1 MATSS
6 SLSAI
11 GAPSPEPTSSSS
23 LNPAASTRS
32 SSQASPPM
40 QASSPPRVRG
50 PAWALPSCSSKMPA
64 PARTPSITASLLNIS
79 SRVSRESGPPVR
91 SYPLMPKNSSDT
103 VRLDPLVWKITSV
116 AVLGSFLAQLD
127 ATIVNVSL
135 SSLAVDLHSR
145 LTVIQWVTSGYLLAL
160 ALMLPLNSWLVER
173 IGAKSLYLWCF
184 SVFTLSSALCGL
196 AWSANSLIAFRILQ
210 GMSGGLMA
218 PMTQMMMARV
228 AGKHMARLMGYAAV
242 PILMGPIL
250 GPVIAGAILQHASW
264 RWLFLVNLPV
274 GVLAIVLAVLFLPN
288 DREETRSREL
298 DLPGF
303 ALLSPGL
310 VLFLYGSD
318 HLGKRTGLTI
328 LLISIVLLA
337 AFFRVAIRK
346 GDKALIDLQLFKRKT
361 FSASATT
368 QFMSNGISFAGQMLI
383 PVYLIRACGQ
393 SPSATGWLLAPL
405 GVGMICSYPWI
416 GALTQRFGIRK
427 VSAGGAF
434 LAFAATLP
442 FIWLAS
448 HELVLTVLACALF
461 VRGIGL
467 SVVGIPSISAAY
479 ASVRKQDLPMATT
492 SLNIVQRLGGP
503 TLTTLCATFLGWRL
517 SASHLSVGLTGAF
530 TAAFLLLCVLHAC
543 LFAAALRLP
552 LFIGKVTQQTPA
564 QEAPVI
570 LEMMSE

>member
-1 MATSS
+1 M
-6 SLSAI
+6 
-11 GAPSPEPTSSSS
+11 
-23 LNPAASTRS
+23 NF
-32 SSQASPPM
+32 
-40 QASSPPRVRG
+40 VR
-50 PAWALPSCSSKMPA
+50 
-64 PARTPSITASLLNIS
+64 R
-79 SRVSRESGPPVR
+79 
-91 SYPLMPKNSSDT
+91 
-103 VRLDPLVWKITSV
+103 
-116 AVLGSFLAQLD
+116 
-127 ATIVNVSL
+127 IV
-135 SSLAVDLHSR
+135 
-145 LTVIQWVTSGYLLAL
+145 
-160 ALMLPLNSWLVER
+160 
-173 IGAKSLYLWCF
+173 LWCF

-218 PMTQMMMARV
+218 PMTQMMMARA

-264 RWLFLVNLPV
+264 RWLFLVNVPV

-318 HLGKRTGLTI
+318 HLGEHIGLTT
-328 LLISIVLLA
+328 LLVSIVLLA
-337 AFFRVAIRK
+337 LFFRMAIRK
-346 GDKALIDLQLFKRKT
+346 GDRALIDLQLFKSRT

-368 QFMSNGISFAGQMLI
+368 QFMSNGIAFAGQMLI
-383 PVYLIRACGQ
+383 PIYLIRACGQ

-405 GVGMICSYPWI
+405 GVGMICSYPWM

-427 VSAGGAF
+427 VSAGGAL
-434 LAFAATLP
+434 LAFAGTLP
-442 FIWLAS
+442 FLYLAS
-448 HELVLTVLACALF
+448 HGLVFAVLAGALF
-461 VRGIGL
+461 LRGVGL
-467 SVVGIPSISAAY
+467 SAVGIPSISAAY
-479 ASVRKQDLPMATT
+479 ASVRKQDLPTATT

-517 SASHLSVGLTGAF
+517 GMAQSSASLSSAF
-530 TAAFLLLCVLHAC
+530 TAAFLLLCGLHAF
-543 LFAAALRLP
+543 LFATALRLP
-552 LFIGKVTQQTPA
+552 LSLDEETEPPLA
-564 QEAPVI
+564 EESPVL

>member
-1 MATSS
+1 
-6 SLSAI
+6 LPKVSA
-11 GAPSPEPTSSSS
+11 
-23 LNPAASTRS
+23 
-32 SSQASPPM
+32 
-40 QASSPPRVRG
+40 
-50 PAWALPSCSSKMPA
+50 
-64 PARTPSITASLLNIS
+64 
-79 SRVSRESGPPVR
+79 ESGG
-91 SYPLMPKNSSDT
+91 
-103 VRLDPLVWKITSV
+103 LDPLVWKITAV

-135 SSLAVDLHSR
+135 SSLAVDLHSS
-145 LTVIQWVTSGYLLAL
+145 LTAIQWVTSGYLLAL
-160 ALMLPLNSWLVER
+160 ALMLPLNGWLVER

-218 PMTQMMMARV
+218 PMTQMMMARA

-242 PILMGPIL
+242 PILIGPIL

-264 RWLFLVNLPV
+264 RWLFLVNVPV
-274 GVLAIVLAVLFLPN
+274 GVLAIVLAVLFLPD

-318 HLGKRTGLTI
+318 HLGERIGLTA
-328 LLISIVLLA
+328 LLVSIVLLVL
-337 AFFRVAIRK
+337 FFRMAIRK
-346 GDKALIDLQLFKRKT
+346 GDRALIDLELFKSRT

-383 PVYLIRACGQ
+383 PIYLIRACGQ

-405 GVGMICSYPWI
+405 GVGMICSYPWM

-427 VSAGGAF
+427 VSAGGAL
-434 LAFAATLP
+434 LAFAGTLP
-442 FIWLAS
+442 FLYLAS
-448 HELVLTVLACALF
+448 HGLVFAVLAGALF
-461 VRGIGL
+461 LRGVGL
-467 SVVGIPSISAAY
+467 SAVGIPSISAAY
-479 ASVRKQDLPMATT
+479 AAVRKQDLPTATT

-517 SASHLSVGLTGAF
+517 GMAQSGASLSSAF
-530 TAAFLLLCVLHAC
+530 TAAFLLLCGLHAF
-543 LFAAALRLP
+543 LFATALRLP
-552 LFIGKVTQQTPA
+552 LSLDKETEQPLAEQSPA
-564 QEAPVI
+564 L
-570 LEMMSE
+570 LEMTSE